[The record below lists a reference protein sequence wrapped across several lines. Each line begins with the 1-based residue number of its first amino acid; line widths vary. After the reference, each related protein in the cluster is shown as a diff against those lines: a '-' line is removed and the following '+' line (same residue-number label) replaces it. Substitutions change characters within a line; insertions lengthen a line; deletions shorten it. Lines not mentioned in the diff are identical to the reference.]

1 MNKLGAMLHLLT
13 LVEEAMP
20 SSHLS
25 SNHLPL
31 RSLCGYSRPTW
42 SHLEAHSW
50 LDILIFVLLARAIL
64 LILIISG

>member
-1 MNKLGAMLHLLT
+1 MNNLDAMLHLLT

-20 SSHLS
+20 LSHLS

-42 SHLEAHSW
+42 AHLEAHRW
-50 LDILIFVLLARAIL
+50 LDILIFVLTARATL

>member
-1 MNKLGAMLHLLT
+1 MNNLDAMLQLLT

-20 SSHLS
+20 LSHLS
-25 SNHLPL
+25 SDHLPL
-31 RSLCGYSRPTW
+31 RSLCGYSRPIW

-50 LDILIFVLLARAIL
+50 LDSLIIVLIARAIL